1 MTSER
6 QKLVLASNNAHKVEE
21 IRAILSQVGY
31 DVVSMKDIG
40 LGDLDIIEDG
50 ESFYENAKI
59 KAKTLLERLNVVVLA
74 DDSGLEVDALGGAP
88 GVYSARY
95 AGEPKSDAKNNEKLL
110 SALADVLGD
119 KRGARFVTE
128 LVMLYPTGEEIHV
141 RGTVEG
147 LIAHRPS
154 GDNGF
159 GYDPLF
165 YVPDLDKTFAE
176 LSAEEKNKNSH
187 RARALEAL
195 LERLK

>member
-1 MTSER
+1 MTN
-6 QKLVLASNNAHKVEE
+6 KLVLASNNAHKVEE

-40 LGDLDIIEDG
+40 LGDLEIVEDG
-50 ESFYENAKI
+50 VTFYENAKI
-59 KAKTLLERLNVVVLA
+59 KAKTLLDRLNVVVLA
-74 DDSGLEVDALGGAP
+74 DDSGLEVDALDGAP

-110 SALADVLGD
+110 SALADIAD
-119 KRGARFVTE
+119 DQRGARFVTE
-128 LVMLYPTGEEIHV
+128 LVMLFPTGEEIHV

-147 LIAHRPS
+147 LIAHLPS

-165 YVPDLDKTFAE
+165 YVPSLGKTFAE
-176 LSAEEKNKNSH
+176 LTAEEKNKNSH
-187 RARALEAL
+187 RARALDAL

>member
-1 MTSER
+1 MTN
-6 QKLVLASNNAHKVEE
+6 KLVLASNNAHKVEE

-40 LGDLDIIEDG
+40 LGDLEIVEDG
-50 ESFYENAKI
+50 VTFYENAKI
-59 KAKTLLERLNVVVLA
+59 KAKTLLDRLNVVVLA
-74 DDSGLEVDALGGAP
+74 DDSGLEVDALDGAP

-110 SALADVLGD
+110 AALAEIADD
-119 KRGARFVTE
+119 QRGARFVTE
-128 LVMLYPTGEEIHV
+128 LVMLFPTGEEIHV

-147 LIAHRPS
+147 LIAHMPS

-165 YVPDLDKTFAE
+165 YVPSLGKTFAE
-176 LSAEEKNKNSH
+176 LTAEEKNKNSH
-187 RARALEAL
+187 RARALDAL